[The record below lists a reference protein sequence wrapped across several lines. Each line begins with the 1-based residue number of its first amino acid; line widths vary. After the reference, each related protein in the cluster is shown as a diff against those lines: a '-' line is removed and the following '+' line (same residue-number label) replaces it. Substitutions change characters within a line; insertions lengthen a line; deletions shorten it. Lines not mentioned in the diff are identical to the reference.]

1 MRFLALYVLFVALF
15 IVVTYSRGT
24 NDMSKD
30 GNAASTPEGDPS
42 SNQQDEKKK
51 EKKHKKAKDDN
62 ASSSLATWSEILKT
76 VNQLALDDIS
86 PCSDACLY
94 VATFSE
100 GVCTQATFKSSL
112 GFCMCGNTP
121 ARSSQTYVLL
131 SGVNVNCFADLPF
144 DRPTRAFKGMTIRT
158 VPRTRRSTTL
168 PRRT

>member
-1 MRFLALYVLFVALF
+1 MRFLALYVLFVAFF
-15 IVVTYSRGT
+15 IVVTYSQGT

-30 GNAASTPEGDPS
+30 GNAASTPDGDPS
-42 SNQQDEKKK
+42 SNQKDRKKK

-76 VNQLALDDIS
+76 VNQLAPDDIS

-112 GFCMCGNTP
+112 GFCMCGDTLSTFVTNVC
-121 ARSSQTYVLL
+121 SSVRCKCELF
-131 SGVNVNCFADLPF
+131 C
-144 DRPTRAFKGMTIRT
+144 
-158 VPRTRRSTTL
+158 
-168 PRRT
+168 